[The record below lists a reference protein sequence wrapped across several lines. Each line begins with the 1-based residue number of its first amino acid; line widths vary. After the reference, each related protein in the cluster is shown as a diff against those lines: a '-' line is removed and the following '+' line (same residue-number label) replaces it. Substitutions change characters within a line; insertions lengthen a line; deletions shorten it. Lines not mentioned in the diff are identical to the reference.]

1 MRKLFLIILSIL
13 SLSNAAMAD
22 NQTDR
27 MMAKV
32 VRDTNTYIAADV
44 RGETEDKAYEQALA
58 LLSEK
63 IAAYF
68 KENGKGMPDAVLLSN
83 ISNHSERLISQSG
96 SNRCRVLVYVKK
108 KDLIPIGE
116 EGSSAMLAKN
126 ENDSYSIVQPSAPQK
141 QQQAPVVISPAL
153 SRIASAKTSK
163 EVQTLLVELKKAK
176 GISGAAAF
184 PIASVNDFFV
194 VVIDRSETPIAILHC
209 SGGNWTNATTGEKV
223 NLDSYK
229 YCTAYWLT
237 LP

>member
-1 MRKLFLIILSIL
+1 MTLA
-13 SLSNAAMAD
+13 NVAMAD

-27 MMAKV
+27 LMTKV
-32 VRDTNTYIAADV
+32 VRDTNTYITADV
-44 RGETEDKAYEQALA
+44 RGETEDEAYEQALA

-68 KENGKGMPDAVLLSN
+68 KENGKGLPDAVILSN
-83 ISNHSERLISQSG
+83 ISNQSERLISQSG

-116 EGSSAMLAKN
+116 DGSSAMLAKN
-126 ENDSYSIVQPSAPQK
+126 DNESYSIVQTSASQK
-141 QQQAPVVISPAL
+141 QEKAPVVISPAL
-153 SRIASAKTSK
+153 SRIASAKTLQ
-163 EVQTLLVELKKAK
+163 EVQTLLVELKKSK
-176 GISGAAAF
+176 DITGAAAF

-194 VVIDRSETPIAILHC
+194 VVIDRSQTSVAILHC
-209 SGGNWTNATTGEKV
+209 DAGKWTNATTGEKV